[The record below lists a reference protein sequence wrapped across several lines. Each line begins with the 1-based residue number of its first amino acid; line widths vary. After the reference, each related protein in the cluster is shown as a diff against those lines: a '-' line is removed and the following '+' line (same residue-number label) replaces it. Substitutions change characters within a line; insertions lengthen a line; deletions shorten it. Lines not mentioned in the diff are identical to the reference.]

1 MFDHAVDLPFG
12 SRGLKSTRYR
22 RERNRKMKDC
32 FRWSTVIK
40 AWDYTKPYL
49 IRMTGEMAA
58 DYADRVRRPA
68 S

>member
-1 MFDHAVDLPFG
+1 
-12 SRGLKSTRYR
+12 
-22 RERNRKMKDC
+22 MKDC